1 MLDLQEFRVYLSFQ
15 KVSEIVVKRIGENS
29 VDDVFDQVNQS
40 ILLDL
45 FDFMEIHL

>member
-1 MLDLQEFRVYLSFQ
+1 MLDLQEFSVYLSFQ
-15 KVSEIVVKRIGENS
+15 KVSEIVVKRIDENS